1 MRGSD
6 YYFAYGRY
14 HPVIN
19 KAATAATVVAII
31 ALCSITFIACS
42 IEKACMRGLGKLGFI
57 EP

>member
-14 HPVIN
+14 HPVIK
-19 KAATAATVVAII
+19 KAATAATVIAII
-31 ALCSITFIACS
+31 ALCGIAFVACS
-42 IEKACMRGLGKLGFI
+42 AQKACMRGLGRLGFI